1 MENTAETL
9 PNEAILQTKRG
20 FGRWCV
26 VIIRWLFILLF
37 TVILLGGLYFKAPWK
52 ILVLDGL
59 LLALLT
65 VVPKKK
71 RKYGWLALAAAVLAV
86 TVWIFIPEKDT

>member
-1 MENTAETL
+1 MENAAEIGYE
-9 PNEAILQTKRG
+9 EAKPRKKHG
-20 FGRWCV
+20 FWGWCAAFVRWV
-26 VIIRWLFILLF
+26 FILLF

-65 VVPKKK
+65 
-71 RKYGWLALAAAVLAV
+71 
-86 TVWIFIPEKDT
+86 